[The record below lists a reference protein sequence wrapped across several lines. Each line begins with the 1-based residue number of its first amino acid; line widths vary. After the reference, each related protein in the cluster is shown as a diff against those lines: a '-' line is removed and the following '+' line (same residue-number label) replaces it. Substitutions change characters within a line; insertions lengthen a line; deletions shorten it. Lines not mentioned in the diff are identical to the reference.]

1 MPVCRAVVVWLCLG
15 VGVAFGNSNVQAHEQ
30 ALAAGK
36 TDVQKLENVYLLHYS
51 ARLLTALGQ
60 YAAIANQ
67 PIQLATEALATTRC
81 QFMLPLVADWQA
93 TQNQHAFIDRQLHFQ
108 QLLTISQ
115 LLVQLQHRLQ
125 ELRAKHHKLEINLM
139 RKVTAGQD
147 FDAEMKELEQKI
159 AALTANIDTIFANDS
174 TNMILTLK
182 VRDRGKRIPFY
193 QKIVFDYYRNLEA
206 GVIGDEL
213 FARILQA
220 NNTLYV
226 DLLNSHIAKSIA
238 HLHEAWQHTCQAQAA
253 KPKGFASLL
262 YYFKH
267 KLLVAQVV
275 EALQAHD
282 AKLLVFHDKL
292 KNRYKRQSLPSH
304 YHSSAGSF
312 FGMLGAL
319 VIPSLFV
326 PRQHNRITLPVMAL
340 AGAAFTWQKVGA
352 LQRVRQQLE
361 LGAFNALNSYDA
373 YREFADNTSVSKY
386 AFSHVAAIALAL
398 VLRKMPTPNVS
409 GILNVDTKMLVKVN
423 VIGSLASL
431 FAIEAKQSNSFN
443 FLKDREF
450 FYNVFSLIM
459 IDAAL
464 AYLSSVNLPDET
476 RVAAI
481 AAATLI
487 TSVVAHIASGKE
499 INWDRIIYDTT
510 FVSTYSMYKST
521 YFYTRG
527 SRALISKLNKL
538 NVQGIAK
545 QTGVMSV
552 MAVVSNAMGNV
563 PYSLISRQWIE
574 KKNHY
579 SKDIADLAKKIRE
592 EQKTNN

>member
-1 MPVCRAVVVWLCLG
+1 MRLCRLVVVVVCLA
-15 VGVAFGNSNVQAHEQ
+15 GVAKAADGNRS
-30 ALAAGK
+30 ALDTGK
-36 TDVQKLENVYLLHYS
+36 TDLQKLENIYLLHYS
-51 ARLLTALGQ
+51 ANLLTSLSQ
-60 YAAIANQ
+60 YAMIANKPLHLQ
-67 PIQLATEALATTRC
+67 TEMLTTDRC
-81 QFMLPLVADWQA
+81 QFMLPLVRDWQA
-93 TQNQHAFIDRQLHFQ
+93 KQKASQFIDRQLHFQ
-108 QLLTISQ
+108 QLLTVSQ
-115 LLVQLQHRLQ
+115 LLIQLQHRLQ
-125 ELRAKHHKLEINLM
+125 ELQAKHHKLEINLM

-147 FDAEMKELEQKI
+147 FDAEMKALEQKI
-159 AALTANIDTIFANDS
+159 ALLKTKIDAIFTNDR

-182 VRDRGKRIPFY
+182 VKDSGKKIPFY
-193 QKIVFDYYRNLEA
+193 QKLVLDYYRALEDGA
-206 GVIGDEL
+206 IGKEL
-213 FARILQA
+213 INRVLQF
-220 NNTLYV
+220 NNTLYIG
-226 DLLNSHIAKSIA
+226 LLQTHIQKSVE
-238 HLHEAWQHTCQAQAA
+238 HLQEAWQHTCQRSSV
-253 KPKGFASLL
+253 KPRGFAALL

-267 KLLVAQVV
+267 KMLVAQV
-275 EALQAHD
+275 EQALQTHD
-282 AKLLVFHDKL
+282 QKLLTYHEKL

-304 YHSSAGSF
+304 YHSSAKSF

-326 PRQHNRITLPVMAL
+326 PRQHNRITLPLMAL
-340 AGAAFTWQKVGA
+340 AGSAFTWRKVGA
-352 LQRVRQQLE
+352 LQRVRQQLKI
-361 LGAFNALNSYDA
+361 GAFNALNSYDD
-373 YREFADNTSVSKY
+373 YRTFTDNTSVSKY
-386 AFSHVAAIALAL
+386 AFSHVAAIALAI
-398 VLRKMPTPNVS
+398 VLRKMPTPNVG

-481 AAATLI
+481 AAATLM

-510 FVSTYSMYKST
+510 FVSTYSIYKST

-527 SRALISKLNKL
+527 SRALISKLNVK
-538 NVQGIAK
+538 GIAK

-552 MAVVSNAMGNV
+552 MAVISNAMGNI

-574 KKNHY
+574 KKTNY
-579 SKDIADLAKKIRE
+579 DKNIAALAKKL
-592 EQKTNN
+592 EQQETSNRDN

>member
-1 MPVCRAVVVWLCLG
+1 MSGRVVSLVLAVLCSAGAANAEANRL
-15 VGVAFGNSNVQAHEQ
+15 

-36 TDVQKLENVYLLHYS
+36 TDLQKLENVYLLHYS
-51 ARLLTALGQ
+51 AKLLTSLSQ
-60 YAAIANQ
+60 YAMIANK
-67 PIQLATEALATTRC
+67 PIHLQTDVLTTARC
-81 QFMLPLVADWQA
+81 QFMLPLVRDWQA
-93 TQNQHAFIDRQLHFQ
+93 KQKASNFIDRQLHFQ
-108 QLLTISQ
+108 ELLTISQ
-115 LLVQLQHRLQ
+115 MLIQLQHRLQ

-147 FDAEMKELEQKI
+147 FDTEMQALEQKI
-159 AALTANIDTIFANDS
+159 NLLTTKINTIFTNDR

-182 VRDRGKRIPFY
+182 VKDTETGKKIPFY
-193 QKIVFDYYRNLEA
+193 QKLVLDYYRALETS
-206 GVIGDEL
+206 VIGKEL
-213 FARILQA
+213 IARILQS

-226 DLLNSHIAKSIA
+226 GLLHAHIQKSVQ
-238 HLHEAWQHTCQAQAA
+238 HLQEAWQHTCQKNSA
-253 KPKGFASLL
+253 KPRGFAALL

-267 KLLVAQVV
+267 KMLVEQV
-275 EALQAHD
+275 EQALQTHEQ
-282 AKLLVFHDKL
+282 KLLTYHDKL
-292 KNRYKRQSLPSH
+292 KNRYKRQNLPSH
-304 YHSSAGSF
+304 YHSSAKSF

-326 PRQHNRITLPVMAL
+326 PRQHNRITLPMMAL
-340 AGAAFTWQKVGA
+340 AGSVFTWQKVGA
-352 LQRVRQQLE
+352 LQKVRQQLQI
-361 LGAFNALNSYDA
+361 GAFNALNSYDD
-373 YREFADNTSVSKY
+373 YRTFADNTSVSKY
-386 AFSHVAAIALAL
+386 TFSHVAAIALAM
-398 VLRKMPTPNVS
+398 VLRKMPTPNVG

-481 AAATLI
+481 AAATLM

-510 FVSTYSMYKST
+510 FVSTYSIYKST

-527 SRALISKLNKL
+527 SRALISKLN
-538 NVQGIAK
+538 VQGIAK
-545 QTGVMSV
+545 QTCVMSV
-552 MAVVSNAMGNV
+552 MAVVSNAMGNI

-574 KKNHY
+574 KKTHY
-579 SKDIADLAKKIRE
+579 NKDIAALAKKLDE
-592 EQKTNN
+592 EEAPSAH